1 MIEPHVIHLETTQTI
16 QYFADG
22 SKECHSLHYKNI
34 VHLWEFLMELL
45 ADDRC
50 TSLISWSRKE
60 YGEFKLKDQEEVAR
74 RWGKVKKRPGMNY
87 EKLSRALRYY
97 YRQGIIKKV
106 MKLLQYFVLNP
117 FTIYPL

>member
-1 MIEPHVIHLETTQTI
+1 
-16 QYFADG
+16 
-22 SKECHSLHYKNI
+22 
-34 VHLWEFLMELL
+34 MELL